1 MRFSKQERIAA
12 LIILAVIIIALGV
25 FLIIKPAFEDYGA
38 AKKTLASK
46 QQELQGYEDRAAQK
60 KPLREQIEQAYK
72 DGEHL
77 ADMFFPELA
86 SYEADDAFRAFI
98 AQCSTNI
105 IVEEVSVSEPT
116 TVTLANAFYTPV
128 SVDYALKSY
137 VQSGVEPTEAEQK
150 VKARTEALM
159 AALSESQTIG
169 ASKVDFTV
177 TAKTRDDILKFADEV
192 NDYMVNEGAGKTRKA
207 IMITGMQF
215 TYDEVNKKYD
225 ELVDKEIEKMDAEGE
240 RALAA
245 EVGADI
251 PPIPNFDDDD
261 DDDENDGKPVLSEY
275 LFTYSGTLTFY
286 SIERM
291 QDPKAQL
298 DAQDGIGA

>member
-12 LIILAVIIIALGV
+12 LIILAVIILALGA
-25 FLIIKPAFEDYGA
+25 FLIIKPAFEDFSA
-38 AKKTLASK
+38 AKKTLTSK
-46 QQELQGYEDRAAQK
+46 EQELKGYEDRAAMK
-60 KPLREQIEQAYK
+60 KPLREQIEKAYE
-72 DGEHL
+72 DGEHA

-98 AQCSTNI
+98 SQCSTNI
-105 IVEEVSVSEPT
+105 IVEQVSVSEPT
-116 TVTLANAFYTPV
+116 TAVLSNAFFTPA
-128 SVDYALKSY
+128 SVEYALKTY
-137 VQSGVEPTEAEQK
+137 VQSGIEPTEEELK
-150 VKARTEALM
+150 VQARTEALM
-159 AALSESQTIG
+159 AALSEPQTIG

-177 TAKTRDDILKFADEV
+177 TAKSRDDILKFADEV

-215 TYDEVNKKYD
+215 TYDEVNQKYS
-225 ELVDKEIEKMDAEGE
+225 ELVEKEIAKMDAEGE

-251 PPIPNFDDDD
+251 PQIPVIEEEPE
-261 DDDENDGKPVLSEY
+261 ENDGKPVLSEY

-291 QDPKAQL
+291 QNPKAQL
-298 DAQDGIGA
+298 DAQDGVGA

>member
-38 AKKTLASK
+38 AKNTLASK

-150 VKARTEALM
+150 AQARTEALM

-261 DDDENDGKPVLSEY
+261 DDENDGKPVLSEY

>member
-25 FLIIKPAFEDYGA
+25 FLIIKPAFEDYNA
-38 AKKTLASK
+38 AKKTAEAK
-46 QQELQGYEDRAAQK
+46 QTELKGYEDRAAQK

-98 AQCSTNI
+98 SQCSTNV
-105 IVEEVSVSEPT
+105 IVEQVTVSEPT
-116 TVTLANAFYTPV
+116 TATLSNAFFTPA
-128 SVDYALKSY
+128 SVEYALKTY
-137 VQSGVEPTEAEQK
+137 VQSGVEPTEAELEVQ
-150 VKARTEALM
+150 ARTEALM
-159 AALSESQTIG
+159 AALSEPQTIG

-177 TAKTRDDILKFADEV
+177 TAKAREDILKFADEV

-215 TYDEVNKKYD
+215 TFDEVNTKYS
-225 ELVDKEIEKMDAEGE
+225 ELVEKEIEKMDAEGE

-251 PPIPNFDDDD
+251 PQIPTFDDDD
-261 DDDENDGKPVLSEY
+261 NDENDGKPVLSEY

>member
-12 LIILAVIIIALGV
+12 LIILAVIIIALGA
-25 FLIIKPAFEDYGA
+25 FLIIKPAIQDYA
-38 AKKTLASK
+38 ASKKTVASK
-46 QQELQGYEDRAAQK
+46 QAELDKLEARRKTKD
-60 KPLREQIEQAYK
+60 PLREQIEQAYK